1 MVLLAGVQSL
11 RVVGFSLGQGV
22 CALLLLLLVVV
33 VSLARRNEGERQ
45 FKLIQM
51 GRSEQQ
57 FNHQPETLC
66 LSAPVAA

>member
-22 CALLLLLLVVV
+22 CALLLLLLVV